1 MMTIVLVWSSSLLFY
16 FVAVIAAIIYES
28 IKGNEVDIDSMAL
41 QDRESFKRRASL
53 ITMVGWGALAM
64 IFYSGSYEWAIGL
77 ASLLVTLTTSALFSY
92 SAPTPTSPCKTE
104 SNMSSGLFVWAVTG
118 IVLSFILI

>member
-28 IKGNEVDIDSMAL
+28 IKGNEIDIDSMAL
-41 QDRESFKRRASL
+41 QDRESFKRRASF
-53 ITMVGWGALAM
+53 ITMLGWGILAI

-77 ASLLVTLTTSALFSY
+77 ASLVVVLTTSGLFSY
-92 SAPTPTSPCKTE
+92 SAPTPTNPCKTE